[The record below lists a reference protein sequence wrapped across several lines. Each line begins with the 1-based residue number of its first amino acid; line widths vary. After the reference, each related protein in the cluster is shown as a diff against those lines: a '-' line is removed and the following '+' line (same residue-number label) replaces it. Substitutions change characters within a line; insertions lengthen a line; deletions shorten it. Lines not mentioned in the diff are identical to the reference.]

1 MERLLF
7 GPIIGVLLLIYAGFC
22 MFKGGTHVRGKGW
35 VTKEAA
41 RKSYIFN
48 QVMYYILGIFM
59 IFGSLLYR

>member
-1 MERLLF
+1 
-7 GPIIGVLLLIYAGFC
+7 

-41 RKSYIFN
+41 PKSYIFN
-48 QVMYYILGIFM
+48 QVMYDLLGIFM